1 MSEIALQK
9 MLILPSFDV
18 IASRC
23 AAYIPLNTRWT
34 PNKNETGGMEGA
46 GRVIS
51 RLFASAPVF
60 GNDAQAAPRF
70 AFATV
75 NLFTGTLRPR

>member
-9 MLILPSFDV
+9 MLILPSFDFD
-18 IASRC
+18 R
-23 AAYIPLNTRWT
+23 IPVRGIYLADTRWT
-34 PNKNETGGMEGA
+34 PNKNETGAWKEP
-46 GRVIS
+46 V
-51 RLFASAPVF
+51 ASSVGSSHPLPVF